1 MEYENLTD
9 DEEFRELVLQD
20 AFPRVPRQFKERPNH
35 FTKWRNEEFLLRF
48 RLSKLVVRYV
58 IDKIALQI
66 TPNTNRSCALSA
78 EEKVFNTL
86 YFLATGTFLRVVGD
100 TGGQDKSTISRSIA
114 EVLHHLA
121 NLRPEYVA
129 MPENQEE
136 IEQVRQEFF
145 NISRFPRCV
154 GAIDC
159 THVKIRPSSG
169 GIDERYRN
177 RKGFFSFNVQVVS
190 DAKCLIR
197 DIVCRWHGAAHDA
210 TIFANSRIRARME
223 NREFGEESVL
233 VGDSGYG
240 IRNNLIT
247 PLRKLRNHMR
257 TFGIWKKRFPV
268 LAFGIRLHLRTVE
281 PLIVATSVLHN
292 IACQMRDAVP
302 PINHEMEVAINLTE
316 NVNRNRNIR
325 ENNVN
330 NENNRS
336 RYNLVNNYFQNL
348 VQN

>member
-20 AFPRVPRQFKERPNH
+20 AFPRVPRQFKERPNQ

-48 RLSKLVVRYV
+48 RLSKLVVTYV
-58 IDKIALQI
+58 LDKIALQI

-100 TGGQDKSTISRSIA
+100 TGGQDKSTISGSIA

-240 IRNNLIT
+240 IRNYLIT
-247 PLRKLRNHMR
+247 PLRNPHGQVEQLFNESQIRTRNPVER

-268 LAFGIRLHLRTVE
+268 LAFDLRLHLRTVK

-292 IACQMRDAVP
+292 IACQMRAVN
-302 PINHEMEVAINLTE
+302 PINHEMEVAINLT
-316 NVNRNRNIR
+316 
-325 ENNVN
+325 
-330 NENNRS
+330 
-336 RYNLVNNYFQNL
+336 
-348 VQN
+348 